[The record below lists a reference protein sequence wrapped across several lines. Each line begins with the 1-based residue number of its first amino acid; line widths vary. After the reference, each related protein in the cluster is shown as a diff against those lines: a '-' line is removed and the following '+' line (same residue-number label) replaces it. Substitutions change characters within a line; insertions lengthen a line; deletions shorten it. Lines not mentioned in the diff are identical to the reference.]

1 MNDKILVTGGAGF
14 IGANFV
20 LRWLATEGSGVIN
33 LDSLTYAGNLRNL
46 DSLHNDARHSFVHGD
61 INDSGLVRKL
71 LRIHRP
77 RAIVHFA
84 AETHV
89 DRSIVK
95 PEKFIQT
102 NIAGTFQLL
111 EAAREHREQL
121 AGVDRDKFVFL
132 HVSSDEVYG
141 SLSPNEEPFRETTAY
156 APNSPY
162 SASKAAADHFVRAYH
177 QTYGLPVLI
186 THSSNNYGPFQFPE
200 KLIPLMILNASR
212 GLRLPVYGDGRQ
224 VRDWIYVADHCDALR
239 MVLAGGRAGQTYNIG
254 GGNQKTNLEVV
265 SAICRIL
272 DERQPRADG
281 APHSSL
287 IAHVKDRPGH
297 DRRYALD
304 TTKITHEIHW
314 KPTELFE
321 TGIRKTVDWYLQNTP
336 WVKEV
341 ASGQYREW
349 TQQQYA
355 SAS

>member
-1 MNDKILVTGGAGF
+1 MNETILVTGGAGF

-20 LRWLATEGSGVIN
+20 LRWLATEACGVIN
-33 LDSLTYAGNLRNL
+33 LDSLSYAGSLLNLE
-46 DSLHNDARHSFVHGD
+46 SLRGDARHSFVHGD
-61 INDSGLVRKL
+61 IKDSDLVRSL

-95 PEKFIQT
+95 PEEFIQT
-102 NIAGTFQLL
+102 NITGTFQLL
-111 EAAREHREQL
+111 EAAREHWEQL
-121 AGVDRDKFVFL
+121 AGIDRDKFVFL

-141 SLSPNEEPFRETTAY
+141 SLRPNEEPFRETAPY

-162 SASKAAADHFVRAYH
+162 SASKAAADHFVRAYY
-177 QTYGLPVLI
+177 QTYRLPVLI

-200 KLIPLMILNASR
+200 KLIPLMILNGSR

-239 MVLAGGRAGQTYNIG
+239 MVLAHGRAGQTYNVG
-254 GGNQKTNLEVV
+254 GCNQKTNLEVV
-265 SAICRIL
+265 RTICSIL
-272 DERQPRADG
+272 DERQPRSDG
-281 APHSSL
+281 SPHSSL

-304 TTKITHEIHW
+304 TKKIRAEIRW
-314 KPTELFE
+314 KPTERFE
-321 TGIRKTVDWYLQNTP
+321 TGIRKTVDWYLENMP
-336 WVKEV
+336 WVNEV
-341 ASGQYREW
+341 TSGQYREW
-349 TQQQYA
+349 MELQYA